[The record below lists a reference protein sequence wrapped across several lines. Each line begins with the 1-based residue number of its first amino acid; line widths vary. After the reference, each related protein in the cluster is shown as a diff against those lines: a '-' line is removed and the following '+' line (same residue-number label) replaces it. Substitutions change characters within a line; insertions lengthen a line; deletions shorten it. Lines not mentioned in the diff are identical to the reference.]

1 MQVISV
7 NLGRIRETTWKGKV
21 FKTAIFKEPACGPV
35 QIATL
40 GLEGDQ
46 QANTTNHGGILKA
59 LFAYP
64 FEHYTEFWELA
75 LAGTPLAYGSFGE
88 NLTTQGWMDH
98 RIHVGDTYR
107 LGRALV
113 VITIPRKPYF
123 KLNARLGRDDV
134 LPKYLESKRT
144 GFYLS
149 VVEPGVVAAGDSIEL
164 VATHP
169 LKVTPSDLVN
179 LYLGHTVDPGLRDR
193 ALKLEVLTQ
202 PMRDLLNQRFE
213 RFTSHSE
220 EESAEF

>member
-1 MQVISV
+1 M
-7 NLGRIRETTWKGKV
+7 
-21 FKTAIFKEPACGPV
+21 
-35 QIATL
+35 
-40 GLEGDQ
+40 
-46 QANTTNHGGILKA
+46 
-59 LFAYP
+59 
-64 FEHYTEFWELA
+64 
-75 LAGTPLAYGSFGE
+75 AYGSFGE

-113 VITIPRKPYF
+113 VITIPRKPCF

>member
-7 NLGRIRETTWKGKV
+7 NLGRIRETIWKNKV
-21 FKTAIFKEPACGPV
+21 FKTAIFKEPVSGPV
-35 QIATL
+35 NVATL
-40 GLEGDQ
+40 GLDGDQ

-64 FEHYTEFWELA
+64 FEHYTEFWQPV

-88 NLTTQGWMDH
+88 NLTTQGWTDD
-98 RIHVGDTYR
+98 RIHVGDIYR
-107 LGRALV
+107 VGTALV
-113 VITIPRKPYF
+113 AITIPRKPCF
-123 KLNARLGRDDV
+123 KLNARLRRDDV

-164 VATHP
+164 VVSHP

-193 ALKLEVLTQ
+193 ALKLEVLTP

-213 RFTSHSE
+213 RFAHNSE
-220 EESAEF
+220 DESAEF